1 MRINLFLT
9 TKNKKMKQRALM
21 RIKQQ
26 KCWKAFL
33 LIDNPSINTVDNILD
48 ALIEDG
54 FLRDAIGRALNNI
67 SNYLVTNEEP
77 LVEEIEELLNR
88 HRHGIKERMIKFR
101 LRNCF

>member
-1 MRINLFLT
+1 
-9 TKNKKMKQRALM
+9 M

-33 LIDNPSINTVDNILD
+33 LITHQSINTVDNILD
-48 ALIEDG
+48 ALIDDG

-67 SNYLVTNEEP
+67 NNCLVTNEKP
-77 LVEEIEELLNR
+77 LVEEIEELLN
-88 HRHGIKERMIKFR
+88 RHGIKERMIKFR